1 MCLTHVIVDNGFR
14 MITDGNTST
23 YIIMPQEQDQGHNTR
38 TSQVKNSFQTLGVLC
53 YMVLTT
59 RLSIDQ
65 LHSLS
70 NMVSTVPADFIFS
83 GRFFWHRFL
92 AGSEISGFLAHA
104 IFLLPPWCSIALATR
119 SCLSDGCQAICYR
132 GFPQH

>member
-23 YIIMPQEQDQGHNTR
+23 YIIMSQEQDQGHNTR

-59 RLSIDQ
+59 RLSIDR

-70 NMVSTVPADFIFS
+70 NMVSTVPAAFTFS
-83 GRFFWHRFL
+83 GRFIWHRFL
-92 AGSEISGFLAHA
+92 AGSTWELMLS
-104 IFLLPPWCSIALATR
+104 IF
-119 SCLSDGCQAICYR
+119 
-132 GFPQH
+132 

>member
-59 RLSIDQ
+59 RLSIDR

-70 NMVSTVPADFIFS
+70 NMVSTVPAAFTFS
-83 GRFFWHRFL
+83 GRFFWHDFWLGRPGDPCYLF
-92 AGSEISGFLAHA
+92 FDYH
-104 IFLLPPWCSIALATR
+104 
-119 SCLSDGCQAICYR
+119 LSVVL
-132 GFPQH
+132 H